1 MVAEAAD
8 MITISVEQFCNH
20 AVSAGEISAD
30 DLVALKREVIPD
42 GITCR
47 EEADLLIAL
56 DRAVPA
62 ADGFADFLVA
72 MVVDYVVWGER
83 STGYVDRETAAWLA
97 ASISG
102 RNGPSPVGA
111 RIAQE
116 IVREAQGSAEA
127 LTAFALEAN
136 RWVREP
142 AARTRRHFALAA

>member
-1 MVAEAAD
+1 M
-8 MITISVEQFCNH
+8 TQISVEQFCNH
-20 AVSAGEISAD
+20 AVSAGAISPE
-30 DLVALKREVIPD
+30 DLLALKREVTPD

-56 DRAVPA
+56 ERAVPSST
-62 ADGFADFLVA
+62 DFADYLVA
-72 MVVDYVVWGER
+72 LVVDYVVWVER
-83 STGYVDRETAAWLA
+83 STGYVDRETAGWLA

-102 RNGPSPVGA
+102 RSGPSPVGA

-142 AARTRRHFALAA
+142 ASRSRMHFALAA

>member
-1 MVAEAAD
+1 

-20 AVSAGEISAD
+20 AVSAGEVSAE
-30 DLVALKREVIPD
+30 DLLVLKREVIPD

-62 ADGFADFLVA
+62 SDGFADFLVA

-83 STGYVDRETAAWLA
+83 STGYVDRETATWLA

-116 IVREAQGSAEA
+116 IVREAQGSAEV
-127 LTAFALEAN
+127 LTVFALEAN
-136 RWVREP
+136 RWIREP
-142 AARTRRHFALAA
+142 AARSRRHFALAA

>member
-1 MVAEAAD
+1 M
-8 MITISVEQFCNH
+8 MISVEQFCNH
-20 AVSAGEISAD
+20 AVSAGEVSAE
-30 DLVALKREVIPD
+30 DLRALKRDVIPD
-42 GITCR
+42 GIATR

-56 DRAVPA
+56 ERAVPA
-62 ADGFADFLVA
+62 CEDFADFLVA

-83 STGYVDRETAAWLA
+83 STGYVDRDAAAWLS

-102 RNGPSPVGA
+102 RDGPSPVGA

-142 AARTRRHFALAA
+142 AARTRRTFALAA

>member
-1 MVAEAAD
+1 

-20 AVSAGEISAD
+20 AVSAGEISAQ
-30 DLVALKREVIPD
+30 DLRVLKREVIPE
-42 GITCR
+42 GITTR

-56 DRAVPA
+56 ERAVPA
-62 ADGFADFLVA
+62 SGEFADFLVT

-83 STGYVDRETAAWLA
+83 STGYVDREAAAWLA

-102 RNGPSPVGA
+102 RSGPSPVGA

-116 IVREAQGSAEA
+116 IVREAQGSAES

-136 RWVREP
+136 RWIREP
-142 AARTRRHFALAA
+142 AARSRKHFALAA

>member
-1 MVAEAAD
+1 

-20 AVSAGEISAD
+20 AVSAGEVSAE
-30 DLVALKREVIPD
+30 DLLVLKREVIPD

-62 ADGFADFLVA
+62 SEGFADFLVA

-83 STGYVDRETAAWLA
+83 STGYVDRETATWLA

-116 IVREAQGSAEA
+116 IVREAQGSAEV
-127 LTAFALEAN
+127 LTVFALEAN
-136 RWVREP
+136 RWIREP
-142 AARTRRHFALAA
+142 AARSRRHFALAA

>member
-1 MVAEAAD
+1 
-8 MITISVEQFCNH
+8 MIQISVEQFCNH
-20 AVSAGEISAD
+20 AVSAGAIAPE
-30 DLVALKREVIPD
+30 DLVALKREVLPD

-56 DRAVPA
+56 ERAVPA
-62 ADGFADFLVA
+62 SEGFADFLVA

-83 STGYVDRETAAWLA
+83 STGYVDRETAGWLA
-97 ASISG
+97 ASLSG
-102 RNGPSPVGA
+102 RAGPSPVGA

-136 RWVREP
+136 RWIREP
-142 AARTRRHFALAA
+142 SGRSRPHFALAA